1 MPLHQW
7 DQRVDRQ
14 PVGAR
19 QIVARYHR
27 HRRARRVDRPRFR
40 FIYGP
45 GDWVMLA
52 AAALFLLVYLLAS
65 QLAAFLRIG
74 G

>member
-1 MPLHQW
+1 
-7 DQRVDRQ
+7 
-14 PVGAR
+14 
-19 QIVARYHR
+19 
-27 HRRARRVDRPRFR
+27 VDRPRLR

-52 AAALFLLVYLLAS
+52 AAAVFLLVYLLAS